1 MTVQIRKLNLLAD
14 DIRRLFNRF
23 GTISDCKVMVDRN
36 TGQSRQIGFV
46 RFDQHESSQ
55 RAISEM
61 NGYKIEPNAPP
72 LTVKFTDTDQQKE
85 ARKVLRSQQQV
96 LLRGPMG
103 GPMSAPQGVNVIPV
117 TEGNP
122 AWVSMWYPGG
132 MVSGMNMVPGMMMV
146 PGQPPPYGAVP
157 YYVTNGTGAVNSMGA
172 PIAGQ
177 DGQAASSSSQVAPS
191 PGTAQSAGPA
201 SSEGYQSMMMP
212 NFNFGSTGYPYP
224 ASSFPFEQS
233 FSLQTPSKK

>member
-1 MTVQIRKLNLLAD
+1 MFT
-14 DIRRLFNRF
+14 RF

-46 RFDQHESSQ
+46 RFEQHESSQ
-55 RAISEM
+55 RAINEM

-72 LTVKFTDTDQQKE
+72 LTVKFADTDQQKE

-103 GPMSAPQGVNVIPV
+103 PGPMNGGPGVNVIPV
-117 TEGNP
+117 SDGNP

-132 MVSGMNMVPGMMMV
+132 MVGGMNMVPGMMMV
-146 PGQPPPYGAVP
+146 PGQPPYGTVP
-157 YYVTNGTGAVNSMGA
+157 YYMPNGNGAVNSMGA

-177 DGQAASSSSQVAPS
+177 EGQVASSGSQANQPPMS
-191 PGTAQSAGPA
+191 AQGGVPVQNNEA
-201 SSEGYQSMMMP
+201 YQGMMMP
-212 NFNFGSTGYPYP
+212 NFNFGSNGYPYP